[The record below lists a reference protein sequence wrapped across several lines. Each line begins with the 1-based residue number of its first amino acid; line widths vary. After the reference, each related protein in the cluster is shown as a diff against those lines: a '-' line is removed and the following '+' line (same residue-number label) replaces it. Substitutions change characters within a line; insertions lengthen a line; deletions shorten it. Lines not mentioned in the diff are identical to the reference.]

1 MATVNPYIGFNGR
14 CREAM
19 TFYKACLGGG
29 ELFFVPVE
37 GSPMEAEC
45 PPAMKDQILHSSL
58 VKDGFVLMGTDMVG
72 PGGYVPGNSIALS
85 VNCVSA
91 EELNALFTA
100 LSAGG
105 QVVDPVKQQ
114 FWGALFGMVTDKF
127 GVGWMLNYDNKG

>member
-1 MATVNPYIGFNGR
+1 MTTVNPYIGFNGR

-19 TFYKACLGGG
+19 EFYKTCLGGG

-37 GSPMEAEC
+37 GSPIAEQC
-45 PPAMKDQILHSSL
+45 PPAMKDQILHSSIT
-58 VKDGFVLMGTDMVG
+58 KDGFVLMGTDMVG
-72 PGGYVPGNSIALS
+72 PGGYVHGNSIALS
-85 VNCVSA
+85 VNCGSA

-127 GVGWMLNYDNKG
+127 GVGWMLSYELPK